1 MQRSSTFTLAVP
13 PAKALAAITSAS
25 VLLMACGANPTSPEL
40 SQDLHAELE
49 FAVTE
54 LATLTTIEV
63 DVTVHSDEPG
73 AFTDLSTISVE
84 VRLEGETEW
93 EATELAP
100 HEDHFSAEM
109 MFFSSGEYEA
119 RVTAQVTGSTDVLTL
134 YQTTERLHVERIHQ
148 EVGDYIVEF
157 ETLPGHLLEGQIA
170 EVTFWVLEA
179 SADAH
184 AHGHAVGGLAPDIAC
199 TDANGMVEEHA
210 AHEHEAGE
218 YGAEHTLLEAGTAH
232 FELHFTDAMGVDRHA
247 EFSAPVSHEH

>member
-1 MQRSSTFTLAVP
+1 MQRSSTFTLAVL
-13 PAKALAAITSAS
+13 LANA
-25 VLLMACGANPTSPEL
+25 VLLSACGANPTFPDL
-40 SQDLHAELE
+40 GQNLHAELE
-49 FAVTE
+49 FEATE

-63 DVTVHSDEPG
+63 EVIVHSDEPG

-93 EATELAP
+93 EVTELAR
-100 HEDHFSAEM
+100 HEDHFSADM

-134 YQTTERLHVERIHQ
+134 YQTAERMHVERIHQ

-157 ETLPGHLLEGQIA
+157 ETYPGHLHEGQIT

-179 SADAH
+179 GADGH
-184 AHGHAVGGLAPDIAC
+184 AHGHAIGGLAPEIVC
-199 TDANGMVEEHA
+199 TDANGTVEEHA
-210 AHEHEAGE
+210 AHEHETGE
-218 YGAEHTLLEAGTAH
+218 YGAEHTFLEAGTAH
-232 FELHFTDAMGVDRHA
+232 FELHFTDAMGMDRHA